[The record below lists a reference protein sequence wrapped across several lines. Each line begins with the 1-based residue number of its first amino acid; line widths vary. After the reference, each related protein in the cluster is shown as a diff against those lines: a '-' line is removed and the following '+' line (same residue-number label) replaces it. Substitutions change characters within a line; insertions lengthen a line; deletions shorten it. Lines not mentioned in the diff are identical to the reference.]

1 MEYQPESF
9 AGGTQEQ
16 LVAWLQQELSKVRQV
31 LNGKQDAEVR
41 FRTSPPEKVRE
52 GLIAAADGVNWNPG
66 AGAGLYL
73 FRDGTWWKL
82 G

>member
-16 LVAWLQQELSKVRQV
+16 MVAWLLQELNKVRQV

-41 FRTSPPEKVRE
+41 FRASPPERVRE

-66 AGAGLYL
+66 AGKGLYL
-73 FRDGTWWKL
+73 YTAGTWQKL
-82 G
+82 